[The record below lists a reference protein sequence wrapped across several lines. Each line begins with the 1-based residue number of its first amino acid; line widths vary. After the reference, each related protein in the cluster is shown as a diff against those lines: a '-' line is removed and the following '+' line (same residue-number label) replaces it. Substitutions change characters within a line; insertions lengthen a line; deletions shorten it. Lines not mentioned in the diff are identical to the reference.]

1 MERMTAPTLSAHSGG
16 SMTDAQ
22 AALAQVR
29 EAIAAGPRPGEWRVS
44 KYRDGRQALI
54 YDADD
59 FEVARVCYPNRDA
72 DAAIIAACSPANMA
86 TILAHVDAQEAEIE
100 RLTAVRD
107 ELRRQL
113 AEAEQDARRY
123 RWLRENA
130 VSYPD
135 REHAL
140 ELVVPMRFADA
151 WRDDAD
157 AAIDAAMGVGNA

>member
-1 MERMTAPTLSAHSGG
+1 
-16 SMTDAQ
+16 MTDAQ

-86 TILAHVDAQEAEIE
+86 TILAHVDELAAENE
-100 RLTAVRD
+100 RLRGLLCKCDMRTRLVGDGCEFCNPQIAD
-107 ELRRQL
+107 EL
-113 AEAEQDARRY
+113 AKEQR
-123 RWLRENA
+123 
-130 VSYPD
+130 
-135 REHAL
+135 
-140 ELVVPMRFADA
+140 
-151 WRDDAD
+151 
-157 AAIDAAMGVGNA
+157 